1 MASSEQGDGK
11 NVFELFKQFTE
22 DATEELGNTP
32 QSRTVLG
39 LMLCNVIIELRETLE
54 DLFDLI
60 PREHP
65 RIMKHKDERDN

>member
-1 MASSEQGDGK
+1 
-11 NVFELFKQFTE
+11 
-22 DATEELGNTP
+22 
-32 QSRTVLG
+32 
-39 LMLCNVIIELRETLE
+39 MLCNVIIELRETLE